1 MFVQPHPVDAQ
12 AWIIRICGMLPTQ
25 TLHRIIREIS
35 MVESDVSQYLS
46 QCMIV
51 AQEQKESADYCTDFD
66 STCRTIVKVIRT
78 KKKDSDI
85 QNILQK
91 EDPDIQNIL
100 QKDYVELMQTKSGT
114 PLSNEEAGRI
124 KRGKGKLHIETV
136 WSLCNRIQ
144 DVVLRR
150 FWENQLLICFPSVS
164 EKYEE
169 RESRL
174 ELDGLEKLLKLVP
187 KRRLDAMCEEDP
199 ELDKLCEQT
208 NIVDRFSD
216 SQENPHRAVVSL
228 LKENKMN
235 LDQLSLDELM
245 IGEGTWDNW
254 RKKWEKNRNSSKY
267 APGRIPRWAML
278 YIAVRFDLSYLEM
291 LRFLQ
296 MAGYRPGY
304 SALDL
309 KIRRY
314 FAAGEGDREELLQ
327 TLRLERPK

>member
-25 TLHRIIREIS
+25 TLHRISREIS
-35 MVESDVSQYLS
+35 MEKSDVSKYLS
-46 QCMIV
+46 LCMIV

-78 KKKDSDI
+78 KKNDSVI
-85 QNILQK
+85 QNIPQK
-91 EDPDIQNIL
+91 GYI
-100 QKDYVELMQTKSGT
+100 ELMQTKIGT
-114 PLSNEEAGRI
+114 PLSNQEAGRI
-124 KRGKGKLHIETV
+124 KSGKGKLHIETV

-169 RESRL
+169 RESCL
-174 ELDGLEKLLKLVP
+174 EWAGLEKLLKLIP
-187 KRRLDAMCEEDP
+187 KRRLDAMREENP
-199 ELDKLCEQT
+199 ELAKLCEQSNT
-208 NIVDRFSD
+208 VDRFSD

-254 RKKWEKNRNSSKY
+254 RKQWEKNRNSSKY

-278 YIAVRFDLSYLEM
+278 YIAIRFDLSYLEM

-314 FAAGEGDREELLQ
+314 FVAGEGDREELLQ

>member
-25 TLHRIIREIS
+25 TLHRISREIS
-35 MVESDVSQYLS
+35 IEKSDVSKYLS

-51 AQEQKESADYCTDFD
+51 AQEQKKSADYCTDFD

-78 KKKDSDI
+78 KKKDS
-85 QNILQK
+85 
-91 EDPDIQNIL
+91 DIQNIL

-144 DVVLRR
+144 GVVLRR

-199 ELDKLCEQT
+199 ELGKLCEQSNT
-208 NIVDRFSD
+208 VDRFSD

-314 FAAGEGDREELLQ
+314 FATGEGDREELLQ
-327 TLRLERPK
+327 TLRREQPK

>member
-35 MVESDVSQYLS
+35 MEESDVSKYLS

-78 KKKDSDI
+78 EKKDS
-85 QNILQK
+85 
-91 EDPDIQNIL
+91 DIQNIL

-124 KRGKGKLHIETV
+124 RRGKGKLHIETV

-144 DVVLRR
+144 DVVLHR

-164 EKYEE
+164 EKYKE

-187 KRRLDAMCEEDP
+187 KRRLDAMCEENP
-199 ELDKLCEQT
+199 ELAKLCEQSNT
-208 NIVDRFSD
+208 VDRFSD

-278 YIAVRFDLSYLEM
+278 YIAIRFDLSYLEM

-304 SALDL
+304 SAIDL